1 MCNECGNCAA
11 FCPYES
17 RPYKDKFTLFFDEKA
32 MKDST
37 NDGFYYK
44 NDTEAVVRIN
54 GDNIYYK
61 LGTSD
66 AKLGKLAEV
75 IDTIKEKHFYMVF

>member
-1 MCNECGNCAA
+1 
-11 FCPYES
+11 
-17 RPYKDKFTLFFDEKA
+17 

-54 GDNIYYK
+54 GDNIDYK

-66 AKLGKLAEV
+66 DKLKKLAEV